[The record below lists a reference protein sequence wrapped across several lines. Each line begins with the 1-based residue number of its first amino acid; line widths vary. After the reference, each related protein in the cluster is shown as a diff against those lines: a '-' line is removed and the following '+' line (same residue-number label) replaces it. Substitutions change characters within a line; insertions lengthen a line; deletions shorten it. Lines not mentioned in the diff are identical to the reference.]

1 MKPPQSRDQ
10 LKGILKPMKRAYPL
24 SLYYSTTVNNRPGG
38 ANNESR
44 GRFLWSWYWFLWSW
58 GWFSG
63 NKRSGKPLRLLR
75 LRNHPQDHK
84 NQHQNQKN
92 LPRDSLLGPPRD
104 DA

>member
-1 MKPPQSRDQ
+1 M
-10 LKGILKPMKRAYPL
+10 
-24 SLYYSTTVNNRPGG
+24 YSKTVNNRPGG

-75 LRNHPQDHK
+75 LKNHPQDHK
-84 NQHQNQKN
+84 NQYQDHKN
-92 LPRDSLLGPPRD
+92 HPGTRYYPPGTIIERLRVVGN
-104 DA
+104 